1 MYIVHDRTHTHTHT
15 IYIYIYIY
23 ALISLVVE
31 PNKLYIK
38 LYMIQY
44 ILLFCMMHETTS
56 L

>member
-1 MYIVHDRTHTHTHT
+1 MYIVHDRTHTHT
-15 IYIYIYIY
+15 IYIYIC